1 LGGLQCVDCSPPV
14 LIGSGFKST
23 SIVRN
28 SPSKADSSCRIE
40 FGNETRKSWL
50 LRDVEASH
58 CDNLG
63 LPEQRSMPGVFG
75 GQRGDYH
82 RVEER
87 PERATFAKS
96 KADLRERAGDDSKS
110 PAAPV

>member
-1 LGGLQCVDCSPPV
+1 MRQ
-14 LIGSGFKST
+14 
-23 SIVRN
+23 
-28 SPSKADSSCRIE
+28 E
-40 FGNETRKSWL
+40 KSWL

-96 KADLRERAGDDSKS
+96 
-110 PAAPV
+110 